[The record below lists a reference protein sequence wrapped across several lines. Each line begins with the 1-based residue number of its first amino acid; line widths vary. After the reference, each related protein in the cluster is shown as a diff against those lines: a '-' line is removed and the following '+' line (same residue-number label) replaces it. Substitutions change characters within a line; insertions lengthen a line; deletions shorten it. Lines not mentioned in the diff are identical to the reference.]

1 MNVGFMGMGKL
12 GLPVALAIEKKGHKV
27 IGYDPS
33 PQVQETIRTKELP
46 YKEAQAKEWLKKSNI
61 EYKSVKQVVEHSDI
75 IFVPIQTPHGQKFEG
90 STRIPDEREDFDYSY
105 LIDGLTELDNELFQQ
120 EKEMTVVVISTVLPG
135 TIRKYIKPLLS
146 KYTKLCYNPFFIA
159 MGTTIEDFL
168 RPEIILF
175 GVDDEEAAKKAKKF
189 YRTINHAPFYETTIE
204 NAELIKVAY
213 NTFIGTKIA
222 YVNTLMEMCHHLPN
236 TNVDEVMNALKMC
249 NKRIISDKYLSG
261 GMGDGGGC
269 HPRDNIALS
278 WLSDKLD
285 MSFNWFD
292 NIMKQR
298 EVQTD
303 WLADII
309 EYNKKGKVVIL
320 GKSFKPE
327 TNIETGSPAH
337 LLANILRERNISFE
351 HYDPY
356 VDGDFEIGYEACTF
370 FIATKHE
377 DFNDIDYP
385 KGSVIIDPWR
395 YIGDKQGVE
404 VIRIGE
410 RNL

>member
-33 PQVQETIRTKELP
+33 PQVQETIRTKKLP
-46 YKEAQAKEWLKKSNI
+46 YKEAQAKEWLNKSNI
-61 EYKSVKQVVEHSDI
+61 QHKSVQQVVEHSDI
-75 IFVPIQTPHGQKFEG
+75 IFVPIQTPHGDKFEG

-120 EKEMTVVVISTVLPG
+120 KKEMTVVVISTVLPG
-135 TIRKYIKPLLS
+135 TVRKYIKPLLS
-146 KYTKLCYNPFFIA
+146 EYTKLCYNPFFIA

-175 GVDDEEAAKKAKKF
+175 GVDNEEAAKKAKKF

-278 WLSDKLD
+278 WLSDELGL
-285 MSFNWFD
+285 SFNWFD

-298 EVQTD
+298 EIQTE
-303 WLADII
+303 WLADLI
-309 EYNKKGKVVIL
+309 EKEALKL
-320 GKSFKPE
+320 GKNPQ
-327 TNIETGSPAH
+327 TNIETGSPSK
-337 LLANILRERNISFE
+337 LLYNILQERRFSVVM
-351 HYDPY
+351 YDPY
-356 VDGDFEIGYEACTF
+356 IDRPFNDWQDMSEYDELSQVYVIG
-370 FIATKHE
+370 TKHE
-377 DFNDIDYP
+377 DFVNFPFDGDSI
-385 KGSVIIDPWR
+385 IIDPWR
-395 YIGDKQGVE
+395 YIPDVDGCR
-404 VIRIGE
+404 VIRIGD
-410 RNL
+410 ND